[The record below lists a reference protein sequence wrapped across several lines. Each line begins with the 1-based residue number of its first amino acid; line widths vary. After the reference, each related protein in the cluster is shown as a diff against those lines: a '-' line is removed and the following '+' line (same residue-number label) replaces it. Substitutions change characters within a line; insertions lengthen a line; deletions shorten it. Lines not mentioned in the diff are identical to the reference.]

1 MKKRNLTNKNKHIY
15 DLRLKEFIYKI
26 INSMKNISEQINKI
40 ENKLDKS
47 DDDKNK
53 NQIKNGNL
61 SKKLMD
67 ETIEPI
73 ESWTLH
79 GLPNAFRAKY
89 LPFKIINS
97 FFTIFKCQIKDQ
109 LKKTNN

>member
-1 MKKRNLTNKNKHIY
+1 MIKQSQSWK
-15 DLRLKEFIYKI
+15 IYKKFSSLKTNTK
-26 INSMKNISEQINKI
+26 NSMKNISEQINKI

-53 NQIKNGNL
+53 NQIQNGNL

-73 ESWTLH
+73 ESWT
-79 GLPNAFRAKY
+79 
-89 LPFKIINS
+89 
-97 FFTIFKCQIKDQ
+97 
-109 LKKTNN
+109 